1 MNDVKL
7 FVSNKGAISN
17 QNIIIKAQKQEKT
30 KVKDLENEI
39 HIDANE
45 LIIDEILVELFNNH
59 FINL

>member
-7 FVSNKGAISN
+7 FVSNKGAILN
-17 QNIIIKAQKQEKT
+17 QNIIIKSQKQEKT

-45 LIIDEILVELFNNH
+45 LIIDEILVELFNND

>member
-1 MNDVKL
+1 M
-7 FVSNKGAISN
+7 SNKGAISN
-17 QNIIIKAQKQEKT
+17 QNVIIKAQKQEKT

-45 LIIDEILVELFNNH
+45 LIIDEILVELFNND

>member
-39 HIDANE
+39 HIDATE
-45 LIIDEILVELFNNH
+45 LIIDEILVELFNND

>member
-1 MNDVKL
+1 M
-7 FVSNKGAISN
+7 SNKGAISN